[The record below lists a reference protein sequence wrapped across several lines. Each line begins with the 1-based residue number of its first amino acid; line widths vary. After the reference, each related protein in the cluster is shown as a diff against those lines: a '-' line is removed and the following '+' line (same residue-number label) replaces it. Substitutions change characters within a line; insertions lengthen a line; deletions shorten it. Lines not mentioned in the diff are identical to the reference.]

1 MRRAHLLTAVGAV
14 IGALIPTSAAIAQSA
29 LAQSAVAQSAVTQSD
44 DARVELIAHVGTP
57 LRVALDKTVSVRR
70 IGQTITGTLIE
81 PLYAYDRLVLP
92 VGTRVVGHVASLEN
106 PSKLTRF
113 RAWATGDF
121 APNRHVTVQFDSLNR
136 DGEVMSLQALGPTG
150 MSNVR
155 RHVAAGANT
164 RARDAPKGDG
174 AVAGGRQELE
184 QKARDSIAAA
194 KQQVSE
200 AIAAIKEPERTER
213 LKLLLI
219 YQLPYHRQ
227 YLAKGTVYDA
237 KLQAPLTFGRVDAV
251 PPAVAGASPAPSSIL
266 RARLTTTLDS
276 ATTARGSRVEAVVT
290 EPVLSAEHQLVVPEG
305 TRLTGEVT
313 VTRRARWFH
322 RNGQLR
328 FLFESVHMP
337 QRETTLLASLHS
349 VDVSADEHLA
359 IDEEGGTRATNSNT
373 RFVAPALAV
382 LALAGAGDGEDHPVS
397 PRHPNGGGGNPGS
410 MSLGGLLGF
419 SVVGAAIAPFSQP
432 LGLALAIGGVA
443 RTTYASVVGKGHNVR
458 FEADTPLELELAPG
472 PSPTTSPAK

>member
-1 MRRAHLLTAVGAV
+1 V
-14 IGALIPTSAAIAQSA
+14 IGALIATSPAIAQS
-29 LAQSAVAQSAVTQSD
+29 D
-44 DARVELIAHVGTP
+44 DSRLELIARAGTP

-70 IGQTITGTLIE
+70 IGQTVTGTLIE

-92 VGTRVVGHVASLEN
+92 VGTHVVGHVASLEN
-106 PSKLTRF
+106 PSKLTRL
-113 RAWATGDF
+113 RAWSAGDF
-121 APNRHVTVQFDSLNR
+121 SPNRHATVQFDSLTR
-136 DGEVMSLQALGPTG
+136 DGEVVSLQALGATG
-150 MSNVR
+150 ISNVR
-155 RHVAAGANT
+155 RHVAAGTN
-164 RARDAPKGDG
+164 ARSTDARNADS
-174 AVAGGRQELE
+174 AAARGRQELE
-184 QKARDSIAAA
+184 QKGRDSIAAA

-200 AIAAIKEPERTER
+200 AIAAIKEPGRTER
-213 LKLLLI
+213 LKLHLI

-227 YLAKGTVYDA
+227 YLTKGTVYDA
-237 KLQAPLTFGRVDAV
+237 ELQAPLTFGRVGAV
-251 PPAVAGASPAPSSIL
+251 PLAVAGASPAPSSIL

-305 TRLTGEVT
+305 TQLTGEVT
-313 VTRRARWFH
+313 VARRARWFH

-359 IDEEGGTRATNSNT
+359 VDEEGGTHATNSKT

-382 LALAGAGDGEDHPVS
+382 LALAGAGDGENHAVS
-397 PRHPNGGGGNPGS
+397 PKHPNGGGGNPGS

-432 LGLALAIGGVA
+432 LGLALAIAGVA
-443 RTTYASVVGKGHNVR
+443 RTTYSSVVGKGHNVR
-458 FEADTPLELELAPG
+458 FDADTPLELELAPG
-472 PSPTTSPAK
+472 PSPTKSQTK

>member
-1 MRRAHLLTAVGAV
+1 MRRAHLLTAFGAV
-14 IGALIPTSAAIAQSA
+14 IVALIPTSPAIAQSA

-44 DARVELIAHVGTP
+44 DARVELIARVGTP
-57 LRVALDKTVSVRR
+57 LRIALDKTVSVRR
-70 IGQTITGTLIE
+70 IGQTVTGTLIE

-113 RAWATGDF
+113 RAWSTGDF
-121 APNRHVTVQFDSLNR
+121 AANRHVTVQFDSLNR
-136 DGEVMSLQALGPTG
+136 DGEIMSLQALGPTG

-164 RARDAPKGDG
+164 RARDARSGDG

-200 AIAAIKEPERTER
+200 AIAAIKEPGRTER

-227 YLAKGTVYDA
+227 YLVKGTVYDA

-397 PRHPNGGGGNPGS
+397 PKHPNGGGGNPGS

-419 SVVGAAIAPFSQP
+419 SVVGAAIAPLSQP
-432 LGLALAIGGVA
+432 LGLALAIAGVA
-443 RTTYASVVGKGHNVR
+443 RTTYSSVVGKGRNVR
-458 FEADTPLELELAPG
+458 FEAGTPLELELAPG
-472 PSPTTSPAK
+472 PSPTKSQAK